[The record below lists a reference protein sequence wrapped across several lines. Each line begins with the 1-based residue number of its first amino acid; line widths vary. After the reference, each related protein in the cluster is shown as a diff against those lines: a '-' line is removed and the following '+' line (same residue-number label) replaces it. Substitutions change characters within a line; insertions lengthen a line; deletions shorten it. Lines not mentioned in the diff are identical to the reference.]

1 MRDSVYLKKWLK
13 KNATPTR
20 YLFLSDD
27 LKLLFP
33 DIKPSNFKALMFR
46 MVKQGVLERICRG
59 LYAYIDAIPHDGL
72 LLFHVVNFLRNNHFN
87 YLSLETVLS
96 QGGVISQIATD
107 KINVMTSGRTYR
119 QMVGKYGIIEFIHTD
134 KKPINLIEDLDY
146 DLNLKIWVASI
157 KLAIEDMKNTH
168 RNLDLI
174 DWEIAHE
181 FI

>member
-1 MRDSVYLKKWLK
+1 M
-13 KNATPTR
+13 R

-59 LYAYIDAIPHDGL
+59 LYAYIDAILNDGL

-87 YLSLETVLS
+87 YLSLESVLS

-107 KINVMTSGRTYR
+107 KINIMTSGRTYR
-119 QMVGKYGIIEFIHTD
+119 QMVGKYGIIEFFQARHANPQELFRTYGYADRIIYT
-134 KKPINLIEDLDY
+134 KKDSKWIMDRLQ
-146 DLNLKIWVASI
+146 S
-157 KLAIEDMKNTH
+157 
-168 RNLDLI
+168 
-174 DWEIAHE
+174 
-181 FI
+181 